1 VPDLRTLQASAAMFF
16 APLRQGGGS
25 KLKTLEAMAAGL
37 PVVTT
42 AQGVSGLSV
51 TNGEH
56 YLGSE
61 DASGLAT
68 LIVEYADKP
77 ARLEQ
82 IGEAGRV
89 YVRARHD
96 WSVSAAQLEVIYTR
110 FSQPKQGSRSCV

>member
-1 VPDLRTLQASAAMFF
+1 
-16 APLRQGGGS
+16 
-25 KLKTLEAMAAGL
+25 MAAGL